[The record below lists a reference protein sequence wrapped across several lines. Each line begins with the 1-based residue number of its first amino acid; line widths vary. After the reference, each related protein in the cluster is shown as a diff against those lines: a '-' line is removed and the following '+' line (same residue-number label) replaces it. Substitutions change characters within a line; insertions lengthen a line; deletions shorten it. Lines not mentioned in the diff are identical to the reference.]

1 MNSDHDAVTRRTVLK
16 TGAGGAIGGLLATDS
31 LGAALEPSLATA
43 NVYETLGVNTLI
55 NAAGTITRLGGSL
68 MPPEVVAAWLDASK
82 HFVNL
87 VELHDKV
94 GERIARLLAVEA
106 AMVTTGAAG
115 ALVLG
120 TAAALTY
127 RDRSLIARLPLPPD
141 MQREVIRQKTHRECY
156 DQQVTMCGVKLVDVE
171 TRDDLERA
179 ISTRTAM
186 MLAYNVHEDDGKI
199 KREEWV
205 EVARQHGIPT
215 LLDAAADAPPLD
227 ALSKYNRLGY
237 DLVAFSGG
245 KAIRGPQGAGLLLGR
260 RDLIEAARLNAS
272 PYCGNI
278 GRGMKVAK
286 EDLVAMW
293 AAVERFVHVD
303 HAAEQQEYERR
314 IAVIEDLL
322 RGLPTLRTKRIVPP
336 IANQV
341 PHLLI
346 QWDEQKL
353 KITPADLK
361 QKLEEG
367 DPPIATARVHG
378 TGNEGFLISVFMLKT
393 GEDRLVGER
402 VQQVLRDAAEKTGP

>member
-1 MNSDHDAVTRRTVLK
+1 MNGDQDGVTRRTVLK
-16 TGAGGAIGGLLATDS
+16 TGAGGAIGGLLAADP
-31 LGAALEPSLATA
+31 LGAALEPSPATP
-43 NVYETLGVNTLI
+43 NVYQLLGVKTMI

-68 MPPEVVAAWLDASK
+68 MPPEVVAAWLDASR
-82 HFVNL
+82 HFVNV

-94 GERIARLLAVEA
+94 GERIAKSLGVEA

-127 RDRSLIARLPLPPD
+127 RDRSLIARLPLPAD

-156 DQQVTMCGVKLVDVE
+156 DQQVTMCGVKLIDVE
-171 TRDDLERA
+171 TRADLERA
-179 ISTRTAM
+179 INGRTAM
-186 MLAYNVHEDDGKI
+186 LLAYNVHEEDGKI
-199 KREEWV
+199 KREAWV

-227 ALSKYNRLGY
+227 ALWKYNRLGF

-245 KAIRGPQGAGLLLGR
+245 KALRGPQGAGLLLGR
-260 RDLIEAARLNAS
+260 KDLIETARLNAS

-278 GRGMKVAK
+278 GRGMKVSK

-303 HAAEQQEYERR
+303 HAAELQEYDRR
-314 IAVIEDLL
+314 IAAIEDIL

-346 QWDEQKL
+346 LWDEQQL
-353 KITPADLK
+353 KITPAALK

-367 DPPIATARVHG
+367 DPSIATARVHG
-378 TGNEGFLISVFMLKT
+378 TGDQGFLISVFMLKP
-393 GEDRLVGER
+393 GEERLVGER
-402 VQQVLRDAAEKTGP
+402 VRQVLNAAIEG